1 MTLPKEAHRAS
12 GIRSPQ
18 AAREAV
24 HDALRRSAPARRQRW
39 TLARTALGE
48 FAGDQPIRLLDVG
61 CEDGLLTVQ
70 LARAHPR
77 WRLIGVDIF
86 MPALRE
92 ADGERARVGVDNVL
106 FAQADATRTMSGP
119 VDAVL
124 ALECLAEI
132 PDHVAAIGRFAEALR
147 AGGLLVAHVPAQDWR
162 PVLSGSPN
170 RWRREVRHGYTQQQ
184 ITALLEQAGFADVRV
199 LPTMRGTVT
208 LAQEIR
214 DRFRHSPRQV
224 RAALHPLFVAAAAA
238 DLAGATWGPG
248 RGLFVQA
255 RRAAVTSTD
264 LLLAPPAEQPV
275 AAASYRSSFSVVV
288 AAWQSAGTVGAAV
301 ASALAQTEP
310 ALEVIVCDDGST
322 DDVAGALAGFGDAVR
337 LLRIDHGGE
346 SAAKNAA
353 VAAASGEFVVILDA
367 DDLWDSRRLA
377 RLGDLAQQ
385 RPDLDLLTTDAWFM
399 MGGQRGGLFYG
410 NGRSFPI
417 LDQSVEIL
425 RRNFLFAHVAVRR
438 SVWLQHGGFAVDVTH
453 AADWE
458 FWIRLML
465 EGHLAG
471 CVDEPLADY
480 VIHDASLSA
489 DRSMSLNA
497 RVQVLDRV
505 NRDSLTNRQSDV
517 LQEARAEFLRRG
529 RRAAAEGALKAD
541 GPVRRLACLQ
551 LAATPG
557 LGLSARAKAVSAA
570 ALPSAAAAL
579 LRRQSRLNVR
589 SSSDRYV
596 PSV

>member
-1 MTLPKEAHRAS
+1 MILPTWAHRAS
-12 GIRSPQ
+12 GIRVPR

-24 HDALRRSAPARRQRW
+24 RDALRRSAPARRQRW
-39 TLARTALGE
+39 ALASAALVD
-48 FAGDQPIRLLDVG
+48 FAGNQPLRLLDVG

-70 LARAHPR
+70 LAREHPW
-77 WRLIGVDIF
+77 WRVIGVDIS

-92 ADGERARVGVDNVL
+92 ADGERARLGVDNVL
-106 FAQADATRTMSGP
+106 FAQADATGTVSGP

-162 PVLSGSPN
+162 PVLSGSPD
-170 RWRREVRHGYTQQQ
+170 RWRREVRHGYTEHEL
-184 ITALLEQAGFADVRV
+184 TALLEQAGFADVRI

-214 DRFRHSPRQV
+214 DRFRHSPRRV
-224 RAALHPLFVAAAAA
+224 RAALHPLFAAAAAA
-238 DLAGATWGPG
+238 DLAGVTWGPG

-255 RRAAVTSTD
+255 RRAAAASTGV
-264 LLLAPPAEQPV
+264 LLAPLAERPV
-275 AAASYRSSFSVVV
+275 AAAPYRSSFSVVV

-353 VAAASGEFVVILDA
+353 VNAASGDFVVILDA

-399 MGGQRGGLFYG
+399 TGGQRGGRFYG
-410 NGRSFPI
+410 GGRSFPI
-417 LDQSVEIL
+417 LDQSIEIL
-425 RRNFLFAHVAVRR
+425 RRNVLFAHVAVRR
-438 SVWLQHGGFAVDVTH
+438 SVWLQHGGFAVEVTH

-465 EGHLAG
+465 AGHLAG

-489 DRSMSLNA
+489 DRTISLNA

-505 NRDSLTNRQSDV
+505 NRDPLTNRQCEV
-517 LQEARAEFLRRG
+517 LLEARAAFLRRG
-529 RRAAAEGALKAD
+529 RRAAAEGALVAV
-541 GPVRRLACLQ
+541 GPGRRRACLRLA
-551 LAATPG
+551 ASPG

-570 ALPSAAAAL
+570 ALPSAAAAR
-579 LRRQSRLNVR
+579 LRRQRRLNVR